1 MHPLR
6 FRRSFFLAATGGLL
20 LLARAP
26 AVAQSTGTIQGT
38 VTIEGSARPLGS
50 VQVTIARSP
59 LGTQTDDAGAYRLT
73 NVPTG
78 THEVRFQRI
87 GYAPAVRQVTV
98 DAGAVASLDVT
109 LRDAP
114 VSLEQIVVTATGEQ
128 RKKEIPHALSTINAE
143 DIQDAPVAN
152 TQQLITARAPGVTV
166 LANSGQPGSGGLIK
180 LRGTNSISQGNN
192 PLIYVD
198 GVRIY
203 SGTRGVVAN
212 ARQTTLP
219 LNDISPEDIERVEIV
234 KGAAATT
241 LYGTEASGGVIQI
254 FTKRGRAGAP
264 EWALEVQGGTND
276 LESMGPEGDPTG
288 LFVKQCRGDRLR
300 AIDVVQSTTNS
311 AGVTTPNPRFG
322 QDVIFEDPTCPASGS
337 WLQRGT
343 IQRYSGSV
351 RGGGP
356 NVRYFLSANIGDEE
370 GALRVGGLKDGG
382 FRGNFGFSPIPSLD
396 FQINSSYTRRLLDWV
411 PDGNLANGFLL
422 NVGRGPNN
430 NFKGGGCSA
439 QAQVCLAN
447 AEIFKLTTQSKSD
460 HFITGFTLKHTP
472 SASLTNRLTVG
483 YDFNNAN
490 NESVIAFGHLRNPA
504 GQILVGDWRRTF
516 LSVDYASTWSH
527 NFGAAVGSA
536 LSWGGQLFAD
546 NLRLMNVQGDEF
558 AGGDKPTLVT
568 AARRT
573 VTADTRQRAINAGFF
588 FQEQLNWNDRLVLT
602 AGLRVDGN
610 SAFGEDFG
618 LQAYPKVGL
627 AYTLSDHTFWPAQ
640 WIETFKVRAAFGES
654 GKAPGA
660 FDAARNWSPC
670 AGDEAKPCLT
680 PNQIGNPNLGPER
693 TRELE
698 LGFEASAYEGRVNA
712 DFTYYNA
719 RTVEALIQV
728 TYPPSEGWLDT
739 QLENLGELRNSG
751 IEMLLEAGL
760 LQLQNLDWR
769 ARVNFTSINSE
780 ARELGG
786 QEEISIG
793 DATVVRVGFPVPS
806 FFGRRVLN
814 PDAFAAPIISDEVE
828 FLGST
833 YPDKIIGIGSTVTLW
848 KRLRIDGLGE
858 LQRGGSNINYIGYQ
872 NALRGVWFA
881 CIPVQR
887 KLAQAALGN
896 ASALADVTAR
906 DRARCAI
913 DRTQQNSNFWIESTD
928 FFKLR
933 HVSATYTLP
942 NRWVPAAKTASITIA
957 GRNLWTSTDYS
968 GLDPESADLAD
979 DTFARREYYQ
989 LPAIRSFLASFRVT
1003 F

>member
-1 MHPLR
+1 MNATRLR
-6 FRRSFFLAATGGLL
+6 LSLFVATACLL
-20 LLARAP
+20 VARAS
-26 AVAQSTGTIQGT
+26 AIAQSTGTIQGT

-78 THEVRFQRI
+78 MHEVRFQRI
-87 GYAPAVRQVTV
+87 GYAPVVRQVTV
-98 DAGAVASLDVT
+98 DAGAVAALDVA

-114 VSLEQIVVTATGEQ
+114 VSLDQIVVTATGEQ
-128 RKKEIPHALSTINAE
+128 RKKEIPHALSTISAE
-143 DIQDAPVAN
+143 DIQDAPVSN

-203 SGTRGVVAN
+203 SGTRGVVGN

-219 LNDISPEDIERVEIV
+219 LNDLHPEDIERVEIV

-276 LESMGPEGDPTG
+276 LESMGPDGDQTG
-288 LFVKQCRGDRLR
+288 LFVRQCRGDGLR
-300 AIDVVQSTTNS
+300 ALDVVQSTTNS

-337 WLQRGT
+337 WLKTGV

-351 RGGGP
+351 RGGAQ
-356 NVRYFLSANIGDEE
+356 NVRYFLSANVGEEE

-382 FRGNFGFSPIPSLD
+382 FRGNFGFNPISSLD
-396 FQINSSYTRRLLDWV
+396 FQINSSYTRRNLEWV

-447 AEIFKLTTQSKSD
+447 AEIFKLTTESTSD
-460 HFITGFTLKHTP
+460 HFITGFTVKHTP
-472 SASLTNRLTVG
+472 SASLTNRLTLG

-527 NFGAAVGSA
+527 AFATA
-536 LSWGGQLFAD
+536 LASSFSWGGQIFAD
-546 NLRLMNVQGDEF
+546 NLRLVNVQGDEF
-558 AGGDKPTLVT
+558 AGGDKPTLIT

-573 VTADTRQRAINAGFF
+573 VTADTRQRTINAGFF

-602 AGLRVDGN
+602 AGVRVDGN

-627 AYTLSDHTFWPAQ
+627 AYTISDHAFWPAR
-640 WIETFKVRAAFGES
+640 WLETFKLRAAFGES

-660 FDAARNWSPC
+660 FDAARNWTPI
-670 AGDEAKPCLT
+670 AGDEAKPGLT
-680 PNQIGNPNLGPER
+680 PNQIGNANLGPER

-698 LGFEASAYEGRVNA
+698 LGFEASALEGRVNA
-712 DFTYYNA
+712 DFTYYTA

-728 TYPPSEGWLDT
+728 TYPPSQGWLDT
-739 QLENLGELRNSG
+739 QLENLGELQNSG

-760 LQLQNLDWR
+760 LQFENLDWR

-786 QEEISIG
+786 QPEISIG

-814 PDAFAAPIISDEVE
+814 PDALAEPIISEDVE

-833 YPDKIIGIGSTVTLW
+833 YPDKIIGLGSNVTLW
-848 KRLRIDGLGE
+848 KRLKLDALGE
-858 LQRGGSNINYIGYQ
+858 LQRGGANINYIGYQ

-896 ASALADVTAR
+896 AAAVADVTAR

-913 DRTQQNSNFWIESTD
+913 DRTLQNSNYWIESTD

-933 HVSATYTLP
+933 YVSATYTLP
-942 NRWVPAAKTASITIA
+942 NRWIRGAKTASFTLA
-957 GRNLWTSTDYS
+957 GRNLWTSTDYT

-989 LPAIRSFLASFRVT
+989 LPAIRSFIASFRVT

>member
-1 MHPLR
+1 MKAFCARGSML
-6 FRRSFFLAATGGLL
+6 SAVVALL
-20 LLARAP
+20 VSAP
-26 AVAQSTGTIQGT
+26 AILAQSTGTIAGT
-38 VTIEGSARPLGS
+38 VTIEGSARPLS
-50 VQVTIARSP
+50 SAQVSIQRMG
-59 LGTQTDDAGAYRLT
+59 LGTQTDDAGAYRIT
-73 NVPTG
+73 GVPAG

-87 GYAPAVRQVTV
+87 GYAPVTRPVTV
-98 DAGAVASLDVT
+98 NAGELATVDVT

-143 DIQDAPVAN
+143 EIQDAPVAN

-198 GVRIY
+198 GVRIF
-203 SGTRGVVAN
+203 SGTRGVVGNAN
-212 ARQTTLP
+212 QTTLP
-219 LNDISPEDIERVEIV
+219 LNDINPEDIERVEIV

-264 EWALEVQGGTND
+264 EWSLEVQGGTND
-276 LESMGPEGDPTG
+276 LESMGPDGDPTG
-288 LFVKQCRGDRLR
+288 LFVRQCRGGRLR
-300 AIDVVQSTTNS
+300 AVDIVQSTTSS

-322 QDVIFEDPTCPASGS
+322 HDVIFQDPTCPADGS
-337 WLQRGT
+337 WLSTGV
-343 IQRYSGSV
+343 IQRYFGSV
-351 RGGGP
+351 RGGAQ
-356 NVRYFLSANIGDEE
+356 NVRYFVSGNVGEEE

-382 FRGNFGFSPIPSLD
+382 FRGNFGFNPISSLD
-396 FQINSSYTRRLLDWV
+396 FQVNSSYTRRVLDWV

-430 NFKGGGCSA
+430 NFKGGGCSGIV
-439 QAQVCLAN
+439 QVCLAN

-460 HFITGFTLKHTP
+460 HFITGFTVKHTP

-483 YDFNNAN
+483 YDFNSAN

-504 GQILVGDWRRTF
+504 GSIGVSDWRRTF
-516 LSVDYASTWSH
+516 LSIDYASTWSH
-527 NFGAAVGSA
+527 TFAAA
-536 LSWGGQLFAD
+536 LASSFSWGGQIFAD
-546 NLRLMNVQGDEF
+546 NLRLMNVTGNEF

-588 FQEQLNWNDRLVLT
+588 FQEQLNWNDRLSLT

-610 SAFGEDFG
+610 SSFGEDFG

-627 AYTLSDHTFWPAQ
+627 AYTLSDHAFWPAR
-640 WIETFKVRAAFGES
+640 WIETFKLRSAFGES

-660 FDAARNWSPC
+660 FDAARNWTPI
-670 AGDEAKPCLT
+670 AGDEAKPGLT
-680 PNQIGNPNLGPER
+680 PNTIGNPNLGPER
-693 TRELE
+693 TREIE
-698 LGFEASAYEGRVNA
+698 LGFESSALEGRLNA
-712 DFTYYNA
+712 DFTYFNA
-719 RTVEALIQV
+719 RTLDALIQV
-728 TYPPSEGWLDT
+728 RYPPSQGWLDR
-739 QLENLGELRNSG
+739 QLENLGELQNTG
-751 IEMLLEAGL
+751 IEMLLEAGI
-760 LQLQNLDWR
+760 LQFENLDWR
-769 ARVNFTSINSE
+769 ARVNLTSINSK
-780 ARELGG
+780 ARHLGD
-786 QEEISIG
+786 EPEVFIG

-806 FFGRRVLN
+806 FFGRKVLN
-814 PDAFAAPIISDEVE
+814 PDALAEPIVSSEVE

-833 YPDKIIGIGSTVTLW
+833 YPDKIIGVGSNVTLW
-848 KRLRIDGLGE
+848 KRLKVDALGE
-858 LQRGGSNINYIGYQ
+858 FQRGGSNINYIGYQ

-887 KLAQAALGN
+887 KLAQAALGD
-896 ASALADVTAR
+896 ASAVADVTAR

-913 DRTQQNSNFWIESTD
+913 DRTKQNSEYWIESTD

-933 HVSATYTLP
+933 YVSATYTLP
-942 NRWVPAAKTASITIA
+942 SRWVRGVKTASFTIA
-957 GRNLWTSTDYS
+957 GRNLWTSTDYT
-968 GLDPESADLAD
+968 GLDPESADQGD
-979 DTFARREYYQ
+979 NTFARREYYQ
-989 LPAIRSFLASFRVT
+989 LPAMRSFLASFRVT

>member
-1 MHPLR
+1 MKALCAR
-6 FRRSFFLAATGGLL
+6 GSILSAVAALL
-20 LLARAP
+20 LSAP
-26 AVAQSTGTIQGT
+26 ALRAQSTGTIAGT
-38 VTIEGSARPLGS
+38 VTIEGSARPLS
-50 VQVTIARSP
+50 SAQVSILRMG
-59 LGTQTDDAGAYRLT
+59 LGDQTDDAGAYRIT
-73 NVPTG
+73 GVPAG

-87 GYAPAVRQVTV
+87 GYALVTRQVVVNAGEVATV
-98 DAGAVASLDVT
+98 DVA

-128 RKKEIPHALSTINAE
+128 RKKEIPHALSTISAE
-143 DIQDAPVAN
+143 EIQDAPVAN

-166 LANSGQPGSGGLIK
+166 LSNSGQPGSGGLIK

-192 PLIYVD
+192 PLVYVD
-198 GVRIY
+198 GVRIF
-203 SGTRGVVAN
+203 SGTRGVVGN

-219 LNDISPEDIERVEIV
+219 LNDINPEDIERVEIV

-264 EWALEVQGGTND
+264 EWSLEVQGGTND
-276 LESMGPEGDPTG
+276 LESMGPDGDPTG
-288 LFVKQCRGDRLR
+288 LFVKQCRGDRLV
-300 AIDVVQSTTNS
+300 AIDVVESTTNS

-322 QDVIFEDPTCPASGS
+322 EDVIFEDPTCPGNGS
-337 WLQRGT
+337 WLRTGM
-343 IQRYSGSV
+343 IQRYFGSV
-351 RGGGP
+351 RGGGQ
-356 NVRYFLSANIGDEE
+356 NVRYFLSANIGEEE

-382 FRGNFGFSPIPSLD
+382 FRGNFGFNPISSLD
-396 FQINSSYTRRLLDWV
+396 FQVNSSYTRRVLDWV

-460 HFITGFTLKHTP
+460 HFITGFTVKHTP

-490 NESVIAFGHLRNPA
+490 NESVIAFGHLRNA
-504 GQILVGDWRRTF
+504 LGSIAVGDWRRTF

-527 NFGAAVGSA
+527 DFAATLASA
-536 LSWGGQLFAD
+536 FSWGGQIFSD
-546 NLRLMNVQGDEF
+546 NLRLLNVSGDDF

-573 VTADTRQRAINAGFF
+573 VTADTRQREVNAGFF

-602 AGLRVDGN
+602 AGVRVDGN

-618 LQAYPKVGL
+618 LQAYPKLGL
-627 AYTLSDHTFWPAQ
+627 AYTLSDHAFWPAR
-640 WIETFKVRAAFGES
+640 WIETFKLRAAFGES

-660 FDAARNWSPC
+660 FDAARNWTPI
-670 AGDEAKPCLT
+670 AGDEARPGLT
-680 PNQIGNPNLGPER
+680 PNQLGNPNLGPER

-698 LGFEASAYEGRVNA
+698 LGFEASALEGRLNA

-728 TYPPSEGWLDT
+728 TYPPSQGWLDS
-739 QLENLGELRNSG
+739 QLENLGELQNSG
-751 IEMLLEAGL
+751 IEMLLDARLIQFE
-760 LQLQNLDWR
+760 NVDWR

-786 QEEISIG
+786 QFQIPIG

-814 PDAFAAPIISDEVE
+814 PDALAAPIISSEDEY
-828 FLGST
+828 LGST
-833 YPDKIIGIGSTVTLW
+833 YPDKIIGLGSTLTLW

-858 LQRGGSNINYIGYQ
+858 FQRGGSNINYIGYQ

-887 KLAQAALGN
+887 KLAQAALGD

-906 DRARCAI
+906 DRARCYI
-913 DRTQQNSNFWIESTD
+913 DRTQQNSNYWIESTD

-942 NRWVPAAKTASITIA
+942 NRWVPGAKNASFTIA

-968 GLDPESADLAD
+968 GLDPESADQAD

-989 LPAIRSFLASFRVT
+989 LPAIRSFLASLRVT